1 MITTNALGI
10 RCCGW
15 LLASLASLAT
25 LASGAC
31 SSGGNGNKNIDAPRQ
46 SGSDSG
52 SNIHHDSGADA
63 APAPAMIT
71 VSGNAQAQT
80 TSGPGS
86 NVVGATIDVFD
97 AANPATALGTM
108 ATDGSGNFSIT
119 VPTGGVAL
127 NGYVKATAS
136 GYVDSYLWP
145 PAPLTANYTG
155 ASVNFISS
163 TDEAL
168 ATGVF
173 CQVSGGQGSS
183 SALIGLE
190 VEDGSG
196 NTIGSAVVKTDPAA
210 GKACYD
216 GSNGLPS
223 AAETSTYTDGVA
235 LMINVPAGD
244 ITLSATKSGSTFTSH
259 TVTGVAGAFTT
270 TIIVEQ

>member
-1 MITTNALGI
+1 MQCRL
-10 RCCGW
+10 W
-15 LLASLASLAT
+15 LLASFAVGAL
-25 LASGAC
+25 GAC
-31 SSGGNGNKNIDAPRQ
+31 SSSGNNGNKNIDAAHQ
-46 SGSDSG
+46 GGSDSG
-52 SNIHHDSGADA
+52 SSIHHDAGADA

-71 VSGNAQAQT
+71 ISGNAQAQT

-86 NVVGATIDVFD
+86 NVVGATIDVLD
-97 AANPATALGTM
+97 AANPGSPLGTM

-119 VPTGGVAL
+119 VATGGFAL

-145 PAPLTANYTG
+145 QAPLTADYTG
-155 ASVNFISS
+155 ASVNFINS
-163 TDEAL
+163 TDEGL

-196 NTIGSAVVKTDPAA
+196 NTIGGAVVKTDPAA

-223 AAETSTYTDGVA
+223 ASEGSTYTDGVA

-244 ITLSATKSGSTFTSH
+244 ITLTATKSGSTFASH

-270 TIIVEQ
+270 TVIVTE